1 MNDTNTFIK
10 PLNDTSVVFIVGG
23 SPTVTFN
30 ENVTVYSYP
39 NQTMIDYI
47 EDENTQIQNNKIQNN
62 QIHNMQIQRTQTRKT
77 KSQNIFKKLVSKFS
91 KFRI

>member
-23 SPTVTFN
+23 PTVTFN

-39 NQTMIDYI
+39 KQTIVLEAENNQNN
-47 EDENTQIQNNKIQNN
+47 ENTKIESEDIKNTPIQTVK
-62 QIHNMQIQRTQTRKT
+62 TR
-77 KSQNIFKKLVSKFS
+77 SIFKKLLNKISS
-91 KFRI
+91 FRI

>member
-39 NQTMIDYI
+39 KQTIVLEAENNQNN
-47 EDENTQIQNNKIQNN
+47 ENTKIESEDIKNTPIQTVK
-62 QIHNMQIQRTQTRKT
+62 TR
-77 KSQNIFKKLVSKFS
+77 SIFKKLLNKISS
-91 KFRI
+91 FRI

>member
-10 PLNDTSVVFIVGG
+10 PLNDSNVIFIIGG

-39 NQTMIDYI
+39 KQTIFID
-47 EDENTQIQNNKIQNN
+47 NTYDNKNTEMN
-62 QIHNMQIQRTQTRKT
+62 VQTTAT
-77 KSQNIFKKLVSKFS
+77 KKNIFKKLVNKISS
-91 KFRI
+91 FRI

>member
-39 NQTMIDYI
+39 KQTIVIEAENNQNN
-47 EDENTQIQNNKIQNN
+47 ENTKIESEDIKNTPVQPVKTRNIQ
-62 QIHNMQIQRTQTRKT
+62 KT
-77 KSQNIFKKLVSKFS
+77 T
-91 KFRI
+91 